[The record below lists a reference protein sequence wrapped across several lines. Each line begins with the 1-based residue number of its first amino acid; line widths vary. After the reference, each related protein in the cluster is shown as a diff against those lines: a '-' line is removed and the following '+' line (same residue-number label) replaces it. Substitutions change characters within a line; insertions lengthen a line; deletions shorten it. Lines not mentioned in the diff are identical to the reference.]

1 MGVGEKSM
9 LKRTLALA
17 FSAAFVAAT
26 FVAVPVYRAH
36 AEMAAPAKEPTK
48 AKKESATKD
57 TKSDDKSGMTGAER
71 RKKCSEE
78 WKAAKAAGKTAGQ
91 KWPQFYSACNTR
103 LKGG

>member
-1 MGVGEKSM
+1 M

-17 FSAAFVAAT
+17 FSAAFAAAT
-26 FVAVPVYRAH
+26 VVMMPTDPAH
-36 AEMAAPAKEPTK
+36 AEMAAPTTTK
-48 AKKESATKD
+48 AKKEPAKPV

-71 RKKCSEE
+71 RKRCSEE
-78 WKAAKAAGKTAGQ
+78 WKAAKAAGTTAGQ

>member
-1 MGVGEKSM
+1 M

-17 FSAAFVAAT
+17 FSSALVAAT
-26 FVAVPVYRAH
+26 LIAAPQPAS
-36 AEMAAPAKEPTK
+36 AEMAAPAKETAK
-48 AKKESATKD
+48 SKKDTAKKEP
-57 TKSDDKSGMTGAER
+57 KSQDKSGMSGADR

-78 WKAAKAAGKTAGQ
+78 WQAAKAAGKTANQ

>member
-1 MGVGEKSM
+1 
-9 LKRTLALA
+9 
-17 FSAAFVAAT
+17 
-26 FVAVPVYRAH
+26 
-36 AEMAAPAKEPTK
+36 MAAPTTTM
-48 AKKESATKD
+48 AKKDPAKPA

-78 WKAAKAAGKTAGQ
+78 WKAAKAAGTTAGQ

>member
-1 MGVGEKSM
+1 
-9 LKRTLALA
+9 
-17 FSAAFVAAT
+17 
-26 FVAVPVYRAH
+26 
-36 AEMAAPAKEPTK
+36 
-48 AKKESATKD
+48 
-57 TKSDDKSGMTGAER
+57 MTGAER

>member
-1 MGVGEKSM
+1 M

-17 FSAAFVAAT
+17 FSAAFAAAA
-26 FVAVPVYRAH
+26 FVAVPTDRAV
-36 AEMAAPAKEPTK
+36 AEMAAPTTTK
-48 AKKESATKD
+48 AKKEPAKQE
-57 TKSDDKSGMTGAER
+57 TKSGDKSGMTGAER

-78 WKAAKAAGKTAGQ
+78 WKAAKAAGKTADQ

>member
-1 MGVGEKSM
+1 M
-9 LKRTLALA
+9 LKRTLAIA

-26 FVAVPVYRAH
+26 FVAPLERAY
-36 AEMAAPAKEPTK
+36 AEMAAPK
-48 AKKESATKD
+48 AESTRGTATKKESKQAG
-57 TKSDDKSGMTGAER
+57 DKSGMSGKER

-78 WKAAKAAGKTAGQ
+78 WQAAKAAGKTANQ

>member
-1 MGVGEKSM
+1 M

-17 FSAAFVAAT
+17 FSGALVAAT
-26 FVAVPVYRAH
+26 FVAAPQPAY
-36 AEMAAPAKEPTK
+36 AEMAAPTKETTK
-48 AKKESATKD
+48 SKKDTAKKE
-57 TKSDDKSGMTGAER
+57 TKSGDKSGMSGAER

-78 WKAAKAAGKTAGQ
+78 WQAAKAAGKTANQ